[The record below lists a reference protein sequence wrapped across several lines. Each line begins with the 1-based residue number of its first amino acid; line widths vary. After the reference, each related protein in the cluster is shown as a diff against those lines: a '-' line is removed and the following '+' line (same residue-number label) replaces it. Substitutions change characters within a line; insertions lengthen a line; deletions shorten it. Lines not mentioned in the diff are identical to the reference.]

1 MNLLLRKKNG
11 SSFVGFSY
19 NRDFLRPLV
28 YLMSIENLRN
38 IAIIAHVDHGKTTLV
53 DKLLSQSGTLDR
65 KDVGS
70 ERLMDSNDQE
80 KERGITILA
89 KNTAINWNGYRIN
102 IVDTPGHADFGG
114 EVERVLSM
122 VDSVLLLV
130 DAVDGPMPQTRFV
143 TSKAFEQGLRPI
155 VVINKVDRPGAR
167 PDWVLDQVF
176 DLFDNLGATDEQL
189 DFPVIYASALNG
201 VAGMEADDLAED
213 MTPLYE
219 MIIRDVPAPQV
230 DVEGPLQ
237 MQISALAYDSY
248 VGVIGVGR
256 ISRGKLKP
264 GQQVIV
270 KSADGKERKGKV
282 LNVKGY
288 LGLEQIE
295 TQLAGAGDIVCIN
308 VIDGLGISDTLCDPD
323 HIEALPP
330 LSVDEPTVSMT
341 FIVNDSPFAGLDG
354 KYVTTR
360 NIKDRLEQELI
371 HNVALRVKPG
381 DTPDK
386 FIVSG
391 RGELHL
397 SVLIE
402 TMRREGFEI
411 GVSRPEVVQKIV
423 DGKIHEPFEQVVID
437 VEEQHQGSV
446 MEELGMRKAEM
457 TNMAPDGKGRVRLE
471 FSMPSRGLIG
481 FRGTFLTLT
490 SGSGIMTSI
499 FDHYGPAKEG
509 EKFTRK
515 NGALVSMIKGKTAA
529 YSLFNIQ
536 ARGRLFLG
544 HAIDVYEGQIVGIH
558 SRANDLVVNPVKGKQ
573 LTNVRASGT
582 DEALTLVPPIKHT
595 LEQALEF
602 IEDDE
607 LVEVTPIS
615 IRLRKKRLTE
625 TERKRAPK

>member
-1 MNLLLRKKNG
+1 MDSRIIAA
-11 SSFVGFSY
+11 FSPTAVI
-19 NRDFLRPLV
+19 LGTI
-28 YLMSIENLRN
+28 MSIENLRN

-89 KNTAINWNGYRIN
+89 KNTAINWNDYRIN

-167 PDWVLDQVF
+167 PDWVMDQVF
-176 DLFDNLGATDEQL
+176 DLFDSLGATDEQL

-201 VAGMEADDLAED
+201 IAGHDVDDMAED

-219 MIIRDVPAPQV
+219 MIVADVPSPKV
-230 DVEGPLQ
+230 DVDAPFQ
-237 MQISALAYDSY
+237 MQVSALAYDSY

-256 ISRGKLKP
+256 ITRGKLKP
-264 GQQVIV
+264 GQQVVV
-270 KSADGKERKGKV
+270 KAADGNERKGKV

-288 LGLEQIE
+288 LGLEQVE
-295 TQLAGAGDIVCIN
+295 TQLATAGDIVCIN
-308 VIDGLGISDTLCDPD
+308 GIDGLGISDTLCDPD
-323 HIEALPP
+323 NIEALPA

-341 FIVNDSPFAGLDG
+341 FIVNNSPFAGLEG
-354 KYVTTR
+354 KFVTTR

-371 HNVALRVKPG
+371 HNVALRVKQG
-381 DTPDK
+381 DSPDK

-402 TMRREGFEI
+402 TMRREGFEM
-411 GVSRPEVVQKIV
+411 GVSRPEVVTKEV
-423 DGKIHEPFEQVVID
+423 DGEIQEPYEQVVID
-437 VEEQHQGSV
+437 VEDQHQGSV
-446 MEELGMRKAEM
+446 MEELGMRKGEM
-457 TNMAPDGKGRVRLE
+457 TNMEPDGKGRVRLE
-471 FSMPSRGLIG
+471 FMIPSRGLIG
-481 FRGTFLTLT
+481 FRGAFLTLT
-490 SGSGIMTSI
+490 SGSGIMTSV
-499 FDHYGPAKEG
+499 FDHYGPVKGG
-509 EKFTRK
+509 EAHSRQ
-515 NGALVSMIKGKTAA
+515 NGALISMVKGKTAA
-529 YSLFNIQ
+529 FALFNIQ

-558 SRANDLVVNPVKGKQ
+558 SRGNDLVVNPIKGKQ

-582 DEALTLVPPIKHT
+582 DEALTLVPPIRHT

-607 LVEVTPIS
+607 LVEVTPQS
-615 IRLRKKRLTE
+615 IRLRKKLLTE
-625 TERKRAPK
+625 NLRKRAPK